1 MGEISKILFGVFD
14 ENDADYDDEEI
25 RRFEKNSD
33 DTADLLK
40 QQVYVIDNSVIFLE
54 NSYWRGGLLPRC
66 WIKANFLGK
75 STLGGGALNDTLADT
90 ELNDKLAIKGLP
102 DIQTYLNTLS
112 SETAP

>member
-54 NSYWRGGLLPRC
+54 NSY
-66 WIKANFLGK
+66 
-75 STLGGGALNDTLADT
+75 
-90 ELNDKLAIKGLP
+90 
-102 DIQTYLNTLS
+102 
-112 SETAP
+112 